1 MARINAEQSLS
12 LETKPVGRLLWE
24 FAAPAIIAMSAS
36 SIYNFCDSIFVGQ
49 NCGPLAIAGMTVT
62 FPIMNILTAFCIIA
76 SIGGATLSS
85 IYMGRKD
92 QNSVLHVLGNVLL
105 MNLAFGLCLM
115 VVGWLFLD
123 PILRAFGA
131 SDATLPFA
139 KDYIQIILSGILVT
153 HILQSLL
160 GILRSTGYPRAAM
173 RFQLLAVVLNI
184 LLDILFICVFGW
196 GIRGAALAT
205 VLGQAVSLIIVL
217 PRFFNH
223 DNYAHFSPQMFHFR
237 WHLVREIMSVGIAP
251 FLANLCGCFVV
262 MVINLS
268 LLKFGNDLYLG
279 ANGIVNRIT
288 QLIIMMVAGFSQ
300 GLQPIVGYN
309 LGAGRMDRV
318 KQALHWAIAIA
329 TCIMTVGYVLIAL
342 FPQSLA
348 SLFTEDAAMID
359 ACAPALRISLISFP
373 LLGSQLI
380 AVAYFQSI
388 KKAKFS
394 MLISLSRQL
403 LCLLPLLLLLPSQWG
418 IDGVWW
424 SMAFAD
430 GYSILLTWYLLWRNP
445 PTKQLQ

>member
-105 MNLAFGLCLM
+105 MNLSFGLCLM

-131 SDATLPFA
+131 SDDTLPFA

-223 DNYAHFSPQMFHFR
+223 DSYAHFSPQMFHFR

-318 KQALHWAIAIA
+318 KQALHRAIAIA

-342 FPQSLA
+342 FPHSLA
-348 SLFTEDAAMID
+348 SLFTDESAMID
-359 ACAPALRISLISFP
+359 ACVPALRISLASFP

-403 LCLLPLLLLLPSQWG
+403 LCLLPLLLWLPSQWG

>member
-85 IYMGRKD
+85 IYMGRKEQD
-92 QNSVLHVLGNVLL
+92 AVHHVLGNVLM
-105 MNLAFGLCLM
+105 MNLVFGICLM

-131 SDATLPFA
+131 SDDTLPFA

-173 RFQLLAVVLNI
+173 RFQLLAVGLNI
-184 LLDILFICVFGW
+184 LLDILFICVLGW

-205 VLGQAVSLIIVL
+205 VLGQVVSLAFVL

-223 DNYAHFSPQMFHFR
+223 ENYAHFSPQMFHFR
-237 WHLVREIMSVGIAP
+237 WHIVREIMSVGIAP
-251 FLANLCGCFVV
+251 FLANLCGCLVV
-262 MVINLS
+262 MAINLS

-318 KQALHWAIAIA
+318 KQALHRAIAIA

-348 SLFTEDAAMID
+348 SLFTDEAAMID
-359 ACAPALRISLISFP
+359 ACVPALRISLLSFP

-403 LCLLPLLLLLPSQWG
+403 LCLLPLLLWLPSQWG

-430 GYSILLTWYLLWRNP
+430 GYSILLTWYLLWRNS
-445 PTKQLQ
+445 PTKQ

>member
-105 MNLAFGLCLM
+105 MNLSFGLCLM

-131 SDATLPFA
+131 SDDTLPFA

-318 KQALHWAIAIA
+318 KQALHRAIAIA

-342 FPQSLA
+342 FPHSLA
-348 SLFTEDAAMID
+348 SLFTDESAMID
-359 ACAPALRISLISFP
+359 ACVPALRISLASFP

-403 LCLLPLLLLLPSQWG
+403 LCLLPLLLWLPSQWG